1 MSDATTVVDTAI
13 IVFREGLEAILIVAA
28 VTASFLGANRAKRK
42 PVLAGALVG
51 LGASIATWFAA
62 SFVLSSFTAYGPEV
76 KAITG
81 LLAVVVL
88 LAVLNWFLHNV
99 YWTRKIKKQH
109 ARRRELLAGGGGA
122 TIGLVLLGF
131 TCVYREGF
139 EVVLFVQTLQIDAG
153 TLPVLEGV
161 LIGLAAVAVVGVLTF
176 VLQRRL
182 PYRKMLI
189 ATGVLLGLVL
199 VVMVGGTAGTLQS
212 LGWVPHHAIAVAIP
226 DWVERW
232 FAVHATVETIALQLL
247 AIALVVGSYLAAE
260 RMKGRPARRPPEAAS
275 YAG

>member
-1 MSDATTVVDTAI
+1 MGAQSAHSVVVADTAI

-51 LGASIATWFAA
+51 LGASVATWFAA
-62 SFVLSSFTAYGPEV
+62 RFVLSSFAAYGTEV

-81 LLAVVVL
+81 LIAVVVL
-88 LAVLNWFLHNV
+88 LAVLNWFLHNI
-99 YWTRKIKKQH
+99 YWTRKIKRQH
-109 ARRRELLAGGGGA
+109 ARRRALLAGGGA
-122 TIGLVLLGF
+122 TLGLVLLGF

-139 EVVLFVQTLQIDAG
+139 EVVLFVQTLQVDAG
-153 TLPVLEGV
+153 TLAVLEGV

-176 VLQRRL
+176 VLERRL
-182 PYRKMLI
+182 PYRKMLL

-212 LGWVPHHAIAVAIP
+212 LGWLPHHAIAVTIP
-226 DWVERW
+226 EWVERW
-232 FAVHATVETIALQLL
+232 FAVHPTVETILLQLL
-247 AIALVVGSYLAAE
+247 AIVFVIGSYFLAE
-260 RMKGRPARRPPEAAS
+260 RLKAPRAARPVQAAS
-275 YAG
+275 